1 MKKAICLSLVAT
13 LLLLVF
19 GCGYAYIDRSG
30 QKLSHANDSN
40 PIFSYT
46 PEWLGFTDIE
56 EYETYMKTA
65 PIMPAFVTYEML
77 RELGDVSYA
86 VTLDESA
93 LRKKNYRITD
103 CYYSFRND
111 DKEGTDYGIHTY
123 AKPLLED
130 YKDAASFHIDEPYQQ
145 IYRYTE
151 DLRRSESDGYRV
163 LELKGVQYRYING
176 ELRSIQWEAPSH
188 VYVLSIDE
196 PDKVGLDDGT
206 MMHYI
211 LYAPTTVLAIT
222 ALSTTIELCLLFQ
235 KFRCATWIVAIPWFL
250 LGVLQLLNIPP
261 VRSKRIKGIED
272 TQLQRKYR
280 RGCGIIKLIVAAVFA
295 GITLM
300 GLREPIAMLIFT
312 VLGIALL
319 VLAVKQQRWLDGKYL
334 PQTAG
339 IQSEAL

>member
-1 MKKAICLSLVAT
+1 MKKAICLSLVVT
-13 LLLLVF
+13 LLLLAF
-19 GCGYAYIDRSG
+19 GCIYAYNDRSG
-30 QKLSHANDSN
+30 QRLSHANDSN

-46 PEWLGFTDIE
+46 PEWLGFLNDE
-56 EYETYMKTA
+56 EYETYMRSA

-86 VTLDESA
+86 VAFDESA

-111 DKEGTDYGIHTY
+111 DKEGTDYGLDTY

-145 IYRYTE
+145 IYHYTE
-151 DLRRSESDGYRV
+151 DLRKSESDGYRV
-163 LELKGVQYRYING
+163 LELKGVQYRYIDG
-176 ELRSIQWEAPSH
+176 ELNTIQWETPSH
-188 VYVLSIDE
+188 VFQLHFNE
-196 PDKVGLDDGT
+196 PDKVGREEGT
-206 MMHYI
+206 LLSYM
-211 LYAPTTVLAIT
+211 LRSRTSVLAIT
-222 ALSTTIELCLLFQ
+222 ALSTTIGLCLLFQ
-235 KFRCATWIVAIPWFL
+235 SLRCVTWIVAIPWFL
-250 LGVLQLLNIPP
+250 LGILQVLNIPP
-261 VRSKRIKGIED
+261 VRSKKLKGIED

-280 RGCGIIKLIVAAVFA
+280 RGCGITKLIVAAVFA

-334 PQTAG
+334 PQTAN
-339 IQSEAL
+339 IQSEA